1 MHHPANH
8 LRGRGGHRHRLAGSS
23 RAILGI
29 VVQPLGCA
37 ELPFPWCSAGRA
49 RSTFF
54 SKTFSARR
62 PPASSPPF
70 FLTTPS
76 RLSRQNGGRQRALT
90 GCRVAAPPR
99 EALPAAVH
107 FLVGWLEPG
116 GSARGGGAAGQS
128 PPGAPGISWW
138 AGGCPTRPRLS
149 LQRRLLSPTQAA
161 PRRDNVAGLV
171 AGRPPSSHLKWVP
184 PGCCLAGRRGDR
196 GAAGRGGSAWLSRR
210 PEFLLFPTPGH
221 RVSGLG
227 VGDAFSAPAFF
238 SFREF
243 MKRFPRS
250 ALDDGFGCP

>member
-37 ELPFPWCSAGRA
+37 ELPFPWCSADRA

-62 PPASSPPF
+62 PPGFPSPLLSDDPF
-70 FLTTPS
+70 PS
-76 RLSRQNGGRQRALT
+76 IATERRPKEGPDPLPRSR
-90 GCRVAAPPR
+90 AAAR
-99 EALPAAVH
+99 
-107 FLVGWLEPG
+107 GTSGG
-116 GSARGGGAAGQS
+116 GSLPGWVAGVGRERARGGGAAGQS

-161 PRRDNVAGLV
+161 PHRDNVAGLV

-196 GAAGRGGSAWLSRR
+196 GA
-210 PEFLLFPTPGH
+210 
-221 RVSGLG
+221 G
-227 VGDAFSAPAFF
+227 VGGPV
-238 SFREF
+238 
-243 MKRFPRS
+243 P
-250 ALDDGFGCP
+250 G